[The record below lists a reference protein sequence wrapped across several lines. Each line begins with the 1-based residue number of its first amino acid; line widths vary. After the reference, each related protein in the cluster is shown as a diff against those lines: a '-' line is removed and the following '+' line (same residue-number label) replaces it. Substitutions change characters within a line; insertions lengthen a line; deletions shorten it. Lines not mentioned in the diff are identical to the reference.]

1 LILPTLTPD
10 PRIPFFLPSNAHTH
24 TYAPRQ
30 AKNKVYQQFAEKAE
44 EAVPRTWWREAFSH
58 DALFLS
64 SRDTQPLVQL
74 KERPMRYKKLRNLYQ
89 CATRQV
95 FIRQAFNVSGGA
107 TGLYRHA
114 QHAMDSDTGAKAH
127 RGAGRCPAFQ
137 NTAVSAFAA
146 KFMEGSTRELL
157 GGTVDVAS
165 GRWRGRSSG
174 RGSAAADS
182 IPGDVDGDGEI
193 DVMEAS
199 QMELHQLSTE
209 VLHHAPCTRPFF
221 LYAFLIPYPILMQV
235 LNHFLASP
243 TAGIWQGCF
252 RIQKSPDCRAVL
264 AAACLVEAAHL
275 LPALAAPE
283 AATAFKDPGE
293 LVSGYIMA
301 SLGRHLL
308 HGATEG
314 TAVAP
319 GGMIL
324 GLQLADF
331 VVLQQAYLKLYSD
344 SFGALYT
351 SQLAARV
358 PLSFPVMGSEEAFSK
373 AYFPSEAL
381 ARDKP
386 WPAMYLE
393 GKVTMEPVFS
403 TVRNWMFAEAQ
414 NLIDFGPYRPLVANP
429 AVRAALHG
437 SRKRSRRV
445 LIDVGANGF
454 FASPKYLLDSYEP
467 FAAFTDAFMVE
478 PEEHFKAEIPQSY
491 KDRYNI
497 THLQMYAEVNT
508 GTPNDMLA
516 LLPSLVT
523 KDDFVVLKFDVDPNR
538 FAQVHASYDP

>member
-1 LILPTLTPD
+1 
-10 PRIPFFLPSNAHTH
+10 
-24 TYAPRQ
+24 
-30 AKNKVYQQFAEKAE
+30 VYQQFAEKAE

-64 SRDTQPLVQL
+64 GRDTQPLVQL

-114 QHAMDSDTGAKAH
+114 QHVMDSGTGTKGANKN

-157 GGTVDVAS
+157 GGTIDAVH

-174 RGSAAADS
+174 PGSAAADG

-193 DVMEAS
+193 DIMEAS
-199 QMELHQLSTE
+199 QMDLHRLSAE
-209 VLHHAPCTRPFF
+209 VLHHTPCTMHHAPCTILFF
-221 LYAFLIPYPILMQV
+221 LCVPLITLTLSMQV

-293 LVSGYIMA
+293 LVSGYMMA

-314 TAVAP
+314 TAVAQ
-319 GGMIL
+319 GGLIL

-351 SQLAARV
+351 SQLATRV
-358 PLSFPVMGSEEAFSK
+358 PLSFPVMGPEEPFSK

-429 AVRAALHG
+429 SVRAALHG

-508 GTPNDMLA
+508 GTPSDMLA

-538 FAQVHASYDP
+538 FAQVNAPCLMTHSPCHHPRVHR